1 MSNIGNASAADQ
13 TACCSSGTTIGL
25 IGVFLFLIVV
35 YVVIHYTRCLE
46 LEPDGRWHDRQ
57 KPGLDP
63 SAIAALPSFAYR
75 RGADGRSGSEECCV
89 CLSVVEEGEVV
100 RVLPSCDH
108 RFHAA
113 CVDLWLQVHRTCP
126 LCRADAAP
134 GRAVEGV
141 KTADVAGAPPSP
153 APPSEL
159 HTVVLVMDVGE
170 SSASQ
175 PMR

>member
-1 MSNIGNASAADQ
+1 MSNNGSASAADR
-13 TACCSSGTTIGL
+13 TACCSSGTPLGL
-25 IGVFLFLIVV
+25 ICVFLILIVV
-35 YVVIHYTRCLE
+35 YVVIHYTCLLE
-46 LEPDGRWHDRQ
+46 LGPDGLWHDRQ

-108 RFHAA
+108 WFHAA
-113 CVDLWLQVHRTCP
+113 CVDLWLRGHPTCP

-134 GRAVEGV
+134 GRKFEGV
-141 KTADVAGAPPSP
+141 KTADVTGAPP
-153 APPSEL
+153 PPEL
-159 HTVVLVMDVGE
+159 HTVVLAMDVGE

-175 PMR
+175 SMR

>member
-1 MSNIGNASAADQ
+1 MSNNGSASAADQ
-13 TACCSSGTTIGL
+13 TDCCSSGTTLGL
-25 IGVFLFLIVV
+25 IDVFLFLIVV
-35 YVVIHYTRCLE
+35 YVVIHYTRYLE
-46 LEPDGRWHDRQ
+46 LEANGRWHDRQ
-57 KPGLDP
+57 KPGLYP
-63 SAIAALPSFAYR
+63 SAIAALPSFAYQ
-75 RGADGRSGSEECCV
+75 RGADGRSSSEECCV
-89 CLSVVEEGEVV
+89 CVSVVEEGEVV

-113 CVDLWLQVHRTCP
+113 CVDLWLQGHPTCP

-141 KTADVAGAPPSP
+141 KVTGARPSP
-153 APPSEL
+153 APPAEL
-159 HTVVLVMDVGE
+159 HTVVSVMDVGE